1 MLGKYLRPKDLGQ
14 SLSLIVKIHTMK
26 SSIILIA
33 LFLPLL
39 ALCQVQDTTVFQ
51 KTETGDIQVVRTL
64 QESPV
69 SIATLVKQFTEK
81 AQSETARYANDIG
94 YTRLYINELTKLR
107 TTAGDIE
114 KQVQVNPLDS
124 INASELYNSSW
135 LLKGGDK
142 PITITFKAKGG
153 GKILWRSDTSNAWR
167 PAVYF
172 GSAIRVL
179 KFNGGKIDLFQSVPG
194 GYCTPDNLF
203 VMKPDGGGKREV
215 SAIVSD
221 IEEPLG
227 PVFYGDGTVEL
238 NGCFYRFKQ
247 KWIEVDAPRKPQVKL

>member
-1 MLGKYLRPKDLGQ
+1 
-14 SLSLIVKIHTMK
+14 MK
-26 SSIILIA
+26 LSIILIA

-39 ALCQVQDTTVFQ
+39 AICQVQDTTVFQ
-51 KTETGDIQVVRTL
+51 KTETGEIQVVRTL

-81 AQSETARYANDIG
+81 SITETARYANDIA

-124 INASELYNSSW
+124 INASELYKSSW
-135 LLKGGDK
+135 VLKGGDK
-142 PITITFKAKGG
+142 PVTLTFKAKGG
-153 GKILWRSDTSNAWR
+153 GTILWRSDTSIVWR

-179 KFNGGKIDLFQSVPG
+179 KFNGGKIDLFQSVQG

-203 VMKPDGGGKREV
+203 VMKPEGGGKREV

-221 IEEPLG
+221 VDEPSL
-227 PVFYGDGTVEL
+227 PVFYGDGTVEI
-238 NGCFYRFKQ
+238 NGCFYRFSK
-247 KWIEVDAPRKPQVKL
+247 KWIEVDAPKKPKVKL